1 MNVSILYAFGGGR
14 ARSPAVKWH
23 KSVEKER
30 VMRRFY
36 LDNIRWATVVLV
48 VIYHVFFMYNAEG
61 VAGGFGKITDLP
73 VQYYDVF
80 QYAVYPWFMAIL
92 FLVAGMSARFALDRY
107 GDREFFKR
115 RTRKLLIPTTVGL
128 FVFQF
133 LQGYVNMSLSDVFGA
148 EIGDAPRI
156 VQFLVMAL
164 SGIGVLWFIQTL
176 WLFSV
181 LLLLVRKI
189 EKDRLWNKCGR
200 ANSAALVLLA
210 APIWLAAQVLNTPLI
225 VVYRFGLYGAL
236 FFLGYFVFSHDRTT
250 EVLKK
255 NFPAFAAAA
264 VLLGVWFCARC
275 FGENFADKPV
285 NRTPLYTSYC
295 WFACLAILGGAA
307 KYADFE
313 NGFTRWMNRRSY
325 GLYVFHYLGISS
337 VALWVA
343 KPGLAPA
350 PAVYALSL
358 AAGFAAGYLLN
369 AVISRAPFFRWAVL
383 GLGKEEKNV

>member
-1 MNVSILYAFGGGR
+1 
-14 ARSPAVKWH
+14 
-23 KSVEKER
+23 
-30 VMRRFY
+30 MRKFY

-107 GDREFFKR
+107 GDREFFRR

-133 LQGYVNMSLSDVFGA
+133 LQGFVSMSLADVFDS
-148 EIGDAPRI
+148 EIGAAPRI

-181 LLLLVRKI
+181 LLLLARKL

-200 ANSAALVLLA
+200 TNAAALVLLA
-210 APIWLAAQVLNTPLI
+210 APVWLAAQVLNTPVI

-236 FFLGYFVFSHDRTT
+236 FFLGYFVFSHDRTA

-255 NFPAFAAAA
+255 NFPAFAATA

-307 KYADFE
+307 RYADFE
-313 NGFTRWMNRRSY
+313 NGLTRWMNRRSY

-337 VALWVA
+337 VALWIA
-343 KPGLAPA
+343 KPGLASA

-358 AAGFAAGYLLN
+358 AAGFAAGYLFN

-383 GLGKEEKNV
+383 GLGKEEKKNV